1 MKIRKLTAPKSPR
14 LGEAYIY
21 TYKSKNQRVEYAVT
35 EFFFAENKEQLEKA
49 IDKLLDI
56 DAVVSPADIQFP
68 TVMRVLSGFG
78 FTLEP
83 VADVELEKLV
93 KTINKVRKG
102 K

>member
-21 TYKSKNQRVEYAVT
+21 TYEKKKKVEYAVT